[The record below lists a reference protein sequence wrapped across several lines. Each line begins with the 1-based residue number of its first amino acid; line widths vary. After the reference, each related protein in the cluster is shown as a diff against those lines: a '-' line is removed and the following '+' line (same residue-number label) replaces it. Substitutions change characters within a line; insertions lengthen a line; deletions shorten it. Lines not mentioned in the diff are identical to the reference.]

1 MSTAASQDEQFWN
14 DLYDRSDRIW
24 SGRPNAA
31 LVRETTD
38 LSPGHALD
46 LGCGE
51 GGDAVWLA
59 SRGWRVTA
67 TDISRVALA
76 RTRRHADEAGVGHL
90 VDDEH
95 HDLAVSFPAGEFD
108 LVSAQFL
115 QSPRELPRERVLR
128 RAAAAVRPGGTLLVV
143 GHAAGP
149 SWATGEHQEVR
160 FPSAREVLDSLALA
174 DQEWEELRCE
184 EWTRAQDGPDGQ
196 PGAMTD
202 SIVRVRRRQR

>member
-1 MSTAASQDEQFWN
+1 MSTATSQDEQFWN

-24 SGRPNAA
+24 SGNPNAA
-31 LVRETTD
+31 LVREATH

-51 GGDAVWLA
+51 GGDAIWLA

-76 RTRRHADEAGVGHL
+76 RTRRYADEAGVGHL
-90 VDDEH
+90 VDGEH
-95 HDLAVSFPAGEFD
+95 LDLAVSFPAGEFD

-115 QSPRELPRERVLR
+115 QSPRELPRERILR

-149 SWATGEHQEVR
+149 SWAPPEHQETL
-160 FPSAREVLDSLALA
+160 FPRAREVLDSLALA
-174 DQEWEELRCE
+174 EDQWEEQRCE
-184 EWTRAQDGPDGQ
+184 EWSRPQEGPDGQ
-196 PGAMTD
+196 PGVMLD
-202 SIVRVRRRQR
+202 SIVRLRRRER